1 MRFFFAI
8 FSDLEESLLLLPF
21 ASACELLKE
30 LHVLIVRGDNTEL
43 ICRILIFLINVHH
56 VPMIASQILL
66 PILKDLRKVA
76 FEKVH
81 ELRVS
86 N

>member
-1 MRFFFAI
+1 M
-8 FSDLEESLLLLPF
+8 
-21 ASACELLKE
+21 
-30 LHVLIVRGDNTEL
+30 RGDNTEL